1 VRVRRCRR
9 LFRRVTT
16 IGAARQLQGP
26 ANAGPLLSCT
36 HGLLSKRGAA
46 ALCELSHSRRS
57 ASRIAPSVKRRL
69 PDTQFATVRFFDL
82 GFFLELRIFRSEL
95 HYLGVEVGTSS
106 LSRQAWQDTACRM
119 T

>member
-1 VRVRRCRR
+1 VRNHPGSR
-9 LFRRVTT
+9 
-16 IGAARQLQGP
+16 
-26 ANAGPLLSCT
+26 
-36 HGLLSKRGAA
+36 H
-46 ALCELSHSRRS
+46 RRS
-57 ASRIAPSVKRRL
+57 MVFNEQAQRIEDSPSVKRRL